1 MKLCIETYENGK
13 AELQPIMVRS
23 LWPAGRSILLLQAC
37 GVYIHKARLTFTHGS
52 TGTWWAPQGP
62 RSGKV
67 YLTFWHVITLV
78 SAELGVWVIEAM
90 SHESFRWCNRL
101 RHWEISRTT
110 LHSMKQCSM
119 LSKSSDLRSL
129 VSQTSVVAAIW
140 TFCSRNT
147 VFIKAFNRDIESGW
161 QNMVSVLINVPCKAT
176 FVLQ

>member
-1 MKLCIETYENGK
+1 MHWNIRKWKSGTSTYYGKVPLTCWKKHIVVAGLWRLYSQGKVILITMK
-13 AELQPIMVRS
+13 R
-23 LWPAGRSILLLQAC
+23 
-37 GVYIHKARLTFTHGS
+37 S

-147 VFIKAFNRDIESGW
+147 VFIKAFNQDIESGW